1 MCWVPKVKSSCLCG
15 KHFDD
20 QVTSLDL
27 WLKICKHFNRCVH
40 LHTSGTGLNIFTCN
54 SFLTDSIFQLNDW
67 ECSSVEAVVRLKK
80 SSRILLGTYNC
91 PSKCSLRRAI
101 GLVRGPWIPLH
112 VQCWP
117 PPGLFLDVLLV
128 PCVVDI
134 QQLWVCGS
142 GSFTWS
148 SRS

>member
-1 MCWVPKVKSSCLCG
+1 MCFSHHVSWSRSFADPS
-15 KHFDD
+15 
-20 QVTSLDL
+20 TSAFCPCTTSPQ
-27 WLKICKHFNRCVH
+27 LKKIQEKKMKKIKEKNFKRLGERIKN
-40 LHTSGTGLNIFTCN
+40 LIM
-54 SFLTDSIFQLNDW
+54 
-67 ECSSVEAVVRLKK
+67 EAVVRLKK
-80 SSRILLGTYNC
+80 SCQILLGTYNC
-91 PSKCSLRRAI
+91 PYKCSLRRAI

-128 PCVVDI
+128 PYVVDI

-148 SRS
+148 SRSYMGWMLGKAKS